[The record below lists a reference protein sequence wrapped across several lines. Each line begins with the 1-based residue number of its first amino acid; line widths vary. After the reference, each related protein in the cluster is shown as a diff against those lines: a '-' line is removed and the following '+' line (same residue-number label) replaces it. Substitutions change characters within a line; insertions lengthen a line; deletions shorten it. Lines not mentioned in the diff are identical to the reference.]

1 MAEDGT
7 TATCAG
13 GGRPDVAGALAA
25 APVQDYLEQLHA
37 ELSGLQGG
45 ALADYIPELTRADP
59 NWFGIALA
67 TVDGH
72 VYQAGDSRQPFTVQ
86 SISKAIAY
94 GLALS
99 DRGLDAVLAKV
110 GVEPSG
116 EAFNSISLE
125 PDTGRP
131 LNPMINAGAIATTAL
146 VRDDDQA
153 PALERLLDTFA
164 HYTGRGMD
172 LDEAVF
178 RSERDTGHRNRAIA
192 HLLRG
197 HGVLERTP
205 EDATDLYFQ
214 QCSIR
219 VTARDLAVMGGCLA
233 NGGVNP
239 VTGVVAL
246 ERRWVD
252 KVLAVMSTCGMY
264 DYSGGWIFNV
274 GMPAKSGVGGGI
286 MAVLPGQFGLGVF
299 SPPLDAKGNSVRGIA
314 ACERI
319 SRDFGLHLF
328 NVARGTSAMVL
339 RRSWDCRRARSRRER
354 SAPEQAVL
362 ADQGGRVRVYELQGE
377 LMFGSVESVELAMLT
392 DTAEADCLIV
402 DLRRVVGIGDAAAR
416 LLLRFARRLAEDG
429 RQVHFTG
436 AGHLY
441 GFRRLLQKSGGD
453 HAAVWLAHAEVERAV
468 EACEQRLLDAAGIG
482 DSAVARAASLEAHY
496 LCAGLSDAQLAA
508 VRAAG
513 TERRYPPGADVL
525 RIGDTPASLFFVL
538 DGEAEAWVPGSG
550 DAPGATRRQ
559 RLKTLG
565 PGTVFGEVGI
575 LDRQGRSANVSA
587 VTACACLEVPFASLE
602 PAIREHMLARMAQR
616 FAAMLRDSTDLVRD
630 LA

>member
-1 MAEDGT
+1 VAENSPA
-7 TATCAG
+7 ATSG
-13 GGRPDVAGALAA
+13 DGGRRDVAGALAA
-25 APVQDYLEQLHA
+25 APVQEYLEQLRA
-37 ELSGLQGG
+37 ELAGLQGG
-45 ALADYIPELTRADP
+45 ELADYIPELTRADP
-59 NWFGIALA
+59 DWFGVALA

-72 VYQAGDSRQPFTVQ
+72 VYQAGDSRQRFTVQ

-146 VRDDDQA
+146 VRDDEA

-164 HYTGRGMD
+164 LYTGRGMD

-178 RSERDTGHRNRAIA
+178 RSERETGHRNRAIA

-197 HGVLERTP
+197 HGILERTP

-219 VTARDLAVMGGCLA
+219 VTARDLAVMAGCLA

-328 NVARGTSAMVL
+328 NVARATSAMVL
-339 RRSWDCRRARSRRER
+339 RRSWDCRRDRPRRER
-354 SAPEQAVL
+354 GAAEQAVL

-392 DTAEADCLIV
+392 NTTEAECLIV
-402 DLRRVVGIGDAAAR
+402 DLRRVVGISDAAAR
-416 LLLRFARRLAEDG
+416 LLLRFARRLAGDG

-453 HAAVWLAHAEVERAV
+453 HATVWLAHTEVERAV
-468 EACEQRLLDAAGIG
+468 EACEQQLLDAAGLG
-482 DSAVARAASLEAHY
+482 GGALARATDLKAHY
-496 LCAGLSDAQLAA
+496 LCAGLSDAQVAA
-508 VRAAG
+508 VRGAG
-513 TERRYPPGADVL
+513 AEHRYPPGADVL
-525 RIGDTPASLFFVL
+525 RIGDRPASLFFVL
-538 DGEAEAWVPGSG
+538 EGEAEAWVPGSG
-550 DAPGATRRQ
+550 GAPGVARRQ

-587 VTACACLEVPFASLE
+587 VTACTCLEVPFAGLE
-602 PAIREHMLARMAQR
+602 PAIREHMLASMAQR